1 MNKTWILLRA
11 QIMNFFSINE
21 IREPGNKKQSTAVIM
36 GLGITTLVL
45 FLCFYNVLTAQ
56 TLVQAGEQE
65 LIPAYMVAVS
75 SFAILLLT
83 MFYSNGILFGSRDMN
98 MLSSLPVTASEVIGS
113 KFLFMYLLNFL
124 IGFSFMVSGGI
135 VWIANTEVDILR
147 VSFYFAAVFFVPL
160 IPMCIASCIGVLIV
174 FAASRFKSR
183 NVLAL
188 VFSFAALGVIGY
200 IGISSMQTGSDDIGN
215 LGAMLAK
222 QITGMYPL
230 SKLFLTY
237 FSFPVFAGMG
247 AFLILSIVT
256 FYLFV
261 KIVSLKYGLLNALS
275 NTTSKYVNHKG
286 IIKRKSPFATLY
298 QKELGRFFSSYMT
311 VLNTGL
317 GVILLCGFS
326 ILLLIT
332 SPQQIGTYAGVED
345 INTFLSN
352 YAPIVIASMLSL
364 SCPAASSISLEGKNV
379 WILQSSPVS
388 IKMILN
394 SKLAVNFT
402 LHAFGYFFAVFAFIA
417 KLDMNFIQFI
427 GLLIIPICYSSFI
440 AVLGISLNKKY
451 PNYEWD
457 SEMLVVKQS
466 IPVIISGVI
475 GMVVVVMP
483 ILLNWF
489 LSFPIIP
496 ALWSSA
502 FILLIAASGMYLKAC
517 NSNYI

>member
-1 MNKTWILLRA
+1 MNKTWVLLGT
-11 QIMNFFSINE
+11 QIINFFHINE
-21 IREPGNKKQSTAVIM
+21 IRKPGNKNQNTAIIM
-36 GLGITTLVL
+36 GFGITTLVL
-45 FLCFYNVLTAQ
+45 FLCVYNVLIAQ
-56 TLVQAGEQE
+56 TLVQVGEQE

-83 MFYSNGILFGSRDMN
+83 MFYSNGILFGSRDID
-98 MLSSLPVTASEVIGS
+98 MLLSLPVKSSEVISS

-124 IGFSFMVSGGI
+124 IGFIFMVPGGI
-135 VWIANTEVDILR
+135 VWTINTEIDILR
-147 VSFYFAAVFFVPL
+147 FLIYFIAVFFVPL

-174 FAASRFKSR
+174 FVSSRFKNR
-183 NVLAL
+183 TVLSL
-188 VFSFAALGVIGY
+188 VFSFAVLGLVGY
-200 IGISSMQTGSDDIGN
+200 IGISSMQTGSDISN
-215 LGAMLAK
+215 IGAMLAK
-222 QITGMYPL
+222 QITGIYPL

-247 AFLILSIVT
+247 AFIILSVAT

-261 KIVSLKYGLLNALS
+261 KIVSLKYGLLNTLS
-275 NTTSKYVNHKG
+275 NTTSKYANHKCV
-286 IIKRKSPFATLY
+286 IKRKSPFSTLY
-298 QKELGRFFSSYMT
+298 QKELGRFFSSYMA

-317 GVILLCGFS
+317 GVILLCAFS
-326 ILLLIT
+326 IFLLIT
-332 SPQQIGTYAGVED
+332 SPQRIGTYAGVED
-345 INTFLSN
+345 INSFLSN

-388 IKMILN
+388 IKIILN

-417 KLDMNFIQFI
+417 KLDMGFIQFI
-427 GLLIIPICYSSFI
+427 GLLIIPICYSIFI

-457 SEMLVVKQS
+457 SEMMVVKQS
-466 IPVIISGVI
+466 IPVIISSVI

-496 ALWSSA
+496 TLWSSA
-502 FILLIAASGMYLKAC
+502 FILLISASGMYLKVC
-517 NSNYI
+517 KSNYI